1 MEIDPSLLSPSD
13 RYRLLIGAVVP
24 RPIAVVGTRSACGRH
39 LNLAPF
45 SFFNACGS
53 EPMTLMFCPANRDDG
68 SVKDTLRNCLPVSDG
83 GSGEFTVSV
92 ATEPIIR
99 QVVAAAEELPPESSE
114 FGLSGLTPVQGT
126 HVRAP
131 RVGESPI
138 SFECRTRQ
146 VIRLAPGTPA
156 GANIVIG
163 DVVHV
168 HVADDVLDARGKID
182 SGALR
187 AVGRMGSMSYALTR
201 ELLEIPFGARA
212 LEGGGMGGP
221 AR

>member
-1 MEIDPSLLSPSD
+1 MEIDPSGLSPSE

-24 RPIAVVGTRSACGRH
+24 RPIAVVGTRSACGRF

-45 SFFNACGS
+45 SFFTACGS
-53 EPMTLMFCPANRDDG
+53 DPMTLMFCPANRDDG
-68 SVKDTLRNCLPVSDG
+68 SEKDSLRNCVPEAEG

-99 QVVAAAEELPPESSE
+99 QAVAASEELPPESSE
-114 FGLSGLTPVQGT
+114 FALSGLTPVAGT
-126 HVRAP
+126 RVRAP

-146 VIRLAPGTPA
+146 VIRLAPGAPA

-163 DVVHV
+163 EVVHV
-168 HVADDVLDARGKID
+168 HVSEQVLDARGRID
-182 SGALR
+182 PRALL
-187 AVGRMGSMSYALTR
+187 AVGRMGGLSYALTR
-201 ELLEIPFGARA
+201 DLLEIPFGARA
-212 LEGGGMGGP
+212 LEGHGNGRP

>member
-1 MEIDPSLLSPSD
+1 MEIDPSRLSPPE

-24 RPIAVVGTRSACGRH
+24 RPIAVVGTRSACGSY

-114 FGLSGLTPVQGT
+114 FALSGLTPVPGT
-126 HVRAP
+126 HVKAP

-146 VIRLAPGTPA
+146 VIRLAPGAPA

-168 HVADDVLDARGKID
+168 HVAGEVLDARGKID

-212 LEGGGMGGP
+212 LEGDGTGGP
-221 AR
+221 VR

>member
-1 MEIDPSLLSPSD
+1 MEIDPSRLPASE

-24 RPIAVVGTRSACGRH
+24 RPIAVVGTRSGCGRH

-45 SFFNACGS
+45 SFFTACGS

-68 SVKDTLRNCLPVSDG
+68 SEKDSLRNCAPASEG

-114 FGLSGLTPVQGT
+114 FDLSGLTPVRGT
-126 HVRAP
+126 VVGAP

-146 VIRLAPGTPA
+146 VIRLMPGAPA

-168 HVADDVLDARGKID
+168 HVADGVIDARGKID
-182 SGALR
+182 PGALR
-187 AVGRMGSMSYALTR
+187 AVGRMGSMSYVRTLDIM
-201 ELLEIPFGARA
+201 EIPFGVRA
-212 LEGGGMGGP
+212 LEGRKDGQE

>member
-1 MEIDPSLLSPSD
+1 MEIDPSLLSPPE

-24 RPIAVVGTRSACGRH
+24 RPIAVVGTRSPCGRF

-53 EPMTLMFCPANRDDG
+53 EPMALMFCPANRDDG
-68 SVKDTLRNCLPVSDG
+68 SEKDTLRNCLPAAEG

-99 QVVAAAEELPPESSE
+99 QVVAAAEDLPPESSE
-114 FGLSGLTPVQGT
+114 FALSGLTAVVGTLVQ
-126 HVRAP
+126 AP

-146 VIRLAPGTPA
+146 VIRLARGVPA

-168 HVADDVLDARGKID
+168 HVADEVLDARGKVD

-201 ELLEIPFGARA
+201 EILEIPFGARA
-212 LEGGGMGGP
+212 LETGEPGSP
-221 AR
+221 SR

>member
-1 MEIDPSLLSPSD
+1 MEIDPARLSPSD

-24 RPIAVVGTRSACGRH
+24 RPIAVVGTRSPCGKF

-53 EPMTLMFCPANRDDG
+53 DPMTLMFCPANRDDG
-68 SVKDTLRNCLPVSDG
+68 SEKDSLRNSLPASEG

-92 ATEPIIR
+92 ATEAIIH

-114 FGLSGLTPVQGT
+114 FALSGLTPVAGT
-126 HVRAP
+126 RVQAP

-138 SFECRTRQ
+138 SFECRTRH
-146 VIRLAPGTPA
+146 VMRLAPGMPA
-156 GANIVIG
+156 GANVVIG

-168 HVADDVLDARGKID
+168 HVAGEVVDARGKID
-182 SGALR
+182 ASALR

-201 ELLEIPFGARA
+201 DVMEIPFGMRA
-212 LEGGGMGGP
+212 LDFVKRGDP
-221 AR
+221 TR

>member
-1 MEIDPSLLSPSD
+1 MEIDPARLSPPE

-24 RPIAVVGTRSACGRH
+24 RPIAVVGTRSACGRF

-45 SFFNACGS
+45 SFFSACGS

-68 SVKDTLRNCLPVSDG
+68 SDKDTLRNCLPAVDG

-92 ATEPIIR
+92 ATEPIVR
-99 QVVAAAEELPPESSE
+99 QVVAAGEELPPDASE
-114 FGLSGLTPVQGT
+114 FALSGLTPVTGT
-126 HVRAP
+126 VVRAP

-138 SFECRTRQ
+138 AFECRTRQ
-146 VIRLAPGTPA
+146 VMRLAPGA
-156 GANIVIG
+156 SSGANIVIG

-168 HVADDVLDARGKID
+168 HISEAVLDQAGKID
-182 SGALR
+182 PAALQ
-187 AVGRMGSMSYALTR
+187 AVGRMGSLMYATTR
-201 ELLEIPFGARA
+201 HLMEIPFGRRA
-212 LEGGGMGGP
+212 LDEPGHGRS

>member
-1 MEIDPSLLSPSD
+1 MEIDPAHLSTSE

-24 RPIAVVGTRSACGRH
+24 RPIAVVGTRSRCGRF

-53 EPMTLMFCPANRDDG
+53 DPMTLMFCPANRDDG
-68 SVKDTLRNCLPVSDG
+68 SDKDTLRNCLQECDG
-83 GSGEFTVSV
+83 GSGEFAVSV
-92 ATEPIIR
+92 ATETIIR
-99 QVVAAAEELPPESSE
+99 QVVAAAEELPPTSSE
-114 FGLSGLTPVQGT
+114 FALSGLTPVPGT
-126 HVRAP
+126 HVKAP

-146 VIRLAPGTPA
+146 VIRLAPGSPG

-163 DVVHV
+163 DVVRV
-168 HVADDVLDARGKID
+168 HVSEMVLDARGKVD

-187 AVGRMGSMSYALTR
+187 AVGRMGSMSYARTR
-201 ELLEIPFGARA
+201 DLIEIPFGARA
-212 LEGGGMGGP
+212 LE
-221 AR
+221 ARE

>member
-1 MEIDPSLLSPSD
+1 MEIDPSRLTASE

-24 RPIAVVGTRSACGRH
+24 RPIAVVGTRSACGRL

-68 SVKDTLRNCLPVSDG
+68 SEKDSLRHCAPESEG

-114 FGLSGLTPVQGT
+114 FDLSGLTPVRGT
-126 HVRAP
+126 VIRAP

-146 VIRLAPGTPA
+146 VIRLAPGEPA

-168 HVADDVLDARGKID
+168 HVHGSVVDARGKVD
-182 SGALR
+182 SAALR
-187 AVGRMGSMSYALTR
+187 AVGRMGSMSYVRTLDIM
-201 ELLEIPFGARA
+201 EIPFGARA
-212 LEGGGMGGP
+212 LEGHRNGP
-221 AR
+221 EAR

>member
-1 MEIDPSLLSPSD
+1 MEIDPARLSPSE

-24 RPIAVVGTRSACGRH
+24 RPIAVVGTRSVCGRY

-68 SVKDTLRNCLPVSDG
+68 SEKDTLRNCLPAGDG

-99 QVVAAAEELPPESSE
+99 QVVASAEELPRDSSE
-114 FGLSGLTPVQGT
+114 FALSGLTPVPGT
-126 HVRAP
+126 HVGAP

-146 VIRLAPGTPA
+146 VIRLSPGAPA

-168 HVADDVLDARGKID
+168 HVADEVLDGRGKVD
-182 SGALR
+182 SDALR
-187 AVGRMGSMSYALTR
+187 AVGRMGSMCYALTR
-201 ELLEIPFGARA
+201 ELVEIPFGARA
-212 LEGGGMGGP
+212 LEGGGTGGP
-221 AR
+221 LR

>member
-1 MEIDPSLLSPSD
+1 MQIDPAQLSPSE
-13 RYRLLIGAVVP
+13 RYRLLIGAVVS
-24 RPIAVVGTRSACGRH
+24 RPIAVVGTRSRCGRF

-45 SFFNACGS
+45 SFFTACGS

-68 SVKDTLRNCLPVSDG
+68 SEKDTLRNCMPEPDG

-92 ATEPIIR
+92 ATERIIR

-114 FGLSGLTPVQGT
+114 FALSGLTPVPGT
-126 HVRAP
+126 HVKAP

-138 SFECRTRQ
+138 NFECRTRQ
-146 VIRLAPGTPA
+146 VIRLAPGAPA

-168 HVADDVLDARGKID
+168 HLADDVLDARGGIEP
-182 SGALR
+182 SALH
-187 AVGRMGSMSYALTR
+187 AVGRMGSLRYALTR
-201 ELLEIPFGARA
+201 DVLEIPFGARA
-212 LEGGGMGGP
+212 LEGDGKGVP